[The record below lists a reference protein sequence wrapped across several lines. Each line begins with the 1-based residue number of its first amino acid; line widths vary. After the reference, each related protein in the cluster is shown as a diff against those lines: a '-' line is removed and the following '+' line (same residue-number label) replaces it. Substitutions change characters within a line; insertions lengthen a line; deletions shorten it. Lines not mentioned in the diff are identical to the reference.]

1 MVSNIKDLTS
11 YVDWKQKD
19 MIKSQIKRTCKRIL
33 QYELSA
39 VDSAQLAELIL
50 SNLLA
55 PSEEMS
61 IIVLTKF
68 PADEWKKQLSQ
79 KLVEVFGK
87 DTFTENEFTKEFWE
101 DLRIKCGDYFK
112 TEDGAFDANLFWSE
126 NFKEWLLA
134 EKQFSVAGIS

>member
-1 MVSNIKDLTS
+1 MTERLQWQQRTEQISLG
-11 YVDWKQKD
+11 
-19 MIKSQIKRTCKRIL
+19 IKSQIKRTCKRIL
-33 QYELSA
+33 QDELPA
-39 VDSAQLAELIL
+39 ADSVQLAELIL

-61 IIVLTKF
+61 IIMLTKL
-68 PADEWKKQLSQ
+68 PDDAWKKQLSQ
-79 KLVEVFGK
+79 KLIEVFGK
-87 DTFTENEFTKEFWE
+87 DTFAESEITKEFWE

-134 EKQFSVAGIS
+134 EKQFSTAGIT